1 MMESIS
7 KLNFAII
14 GCGSIA
20 KRHAININK
29 YGKLI
34 AVCDI
39 VFEKAEALASLFNV
53 KAYQY
58 FEELLLDKS
67 LNVICI
73 CTPNG
78 LHAIHSI
85 KALNAG
91 FHVLVEKPMALSVF
105 DCNLMIITAEKAN
118 KKLFVVKQNRFN
130 PPVAA
135 VKDAIENGVFG
146 KIYSIQL
153 SCFWNRD
160 IDYYKSDWKGT
171 KEMDG
176 GILFTQFSHFI
187 DILYW
192 MFGDVERVFTLVAN
206 FAHKGIIEFE
216 DSGVVAM
223 EFCSGAIGSINYCIN
238 SFKKNV
244 EGSLTI
250 IAEKGTVKIGGQ
262 YLNEIEYQ
270 SIQDFEFKDLIRSTG
285 ANDYGTYTGSMS
297 NHHKV
302 YEQLIATLNS
312 DQQIATNSFEAM
324 KTVEIINKIK
334 QSIISIDPI

>member
-105 DCNLMIITAEKAN
+105 DCNLMIIAAEKAN

-223 EFCSGAIGSINYCIN
+223 EFCRGAIGSINYCIN

-334 QSIISIDPI
+334 QSIISSDPI

>member
-334 QSIISIDPI
+334 QSIISIDLI

>member
-1 MMESIS
+1 MESIS
-7 KLNFAII
+7 KLKFAII

-20 KRHAININK
+20 KRHADNIKK
-29 YGKLI
+29 YAELI

-39 VFEKAEALASLFNV
+39 VFEKAEALAILFNAR
-53 KAYQY
+53 AYQLIDD
-58 FEELLLDKS
+58 LLFDKTLD
-67 LNVICI
+67 VICI

-78 LHAIHSI
+78 LHAKHTIQ
-85 KALNAG
+85 ALNAG
-91 FHVLVEKPMALSVF
+91 FHVLVEKPMALSVS
-105 DCNLMIITAEKAN
+105 DCNLMLLTAERTN
-118 KKLFVVKQNRFN
+118 RKLFVVKQNRFN

-135 VKDAIENGVFG
+135 VKEAIDKGVFG
-146 KIYSIQL
+146 RIYSIQL

-160 IDYYKSDWKGT
+160 KAYYENNWKGT
-171 KEMDG
+171 NEMDG

-192 MFGDVERVFTLVAN
+192 MIGDVKRAYTLVAN
-206 FAHKGIIEFE
+206 FAHKDIIEFE
-216 DSGVVAM
+216 DAGIAAL
-223 EFCSGAIGSINYCIN
+223 EFCSGAIGSINYSIN
-238 SFKKNV
+238 SFKKNA

-270 SIQDFEFKDLIRSTG
+270 SIQDFEIKDLLRSG
-285 ANDYGTYTGSMS
+285 EENEYGTYTGSMS

-302 YEQLIATLNS
+302 YEQLVAALNS
-312 DQQIATNSFEAM
+312 DQLISTNSFEAM

-334 QSIISIDPI
+334 QSIITIDPI